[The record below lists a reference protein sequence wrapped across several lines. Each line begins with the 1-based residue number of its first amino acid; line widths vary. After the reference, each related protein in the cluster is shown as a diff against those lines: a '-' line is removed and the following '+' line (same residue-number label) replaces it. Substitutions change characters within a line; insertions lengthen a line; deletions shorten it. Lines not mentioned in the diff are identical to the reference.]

1 MGFKYVLIPC
11 SPNEDMKEFEF
22 ESDVTDLSSDT
33 FRAHVEGFF
42 KALNQNADKDMLM
55 DQLKQRTGI
64 DLQEKAKNG
73 ELVDGALENL
83 MTATSLEIF
92 PVLMPTKDTDFIA
105 VSFYLDDKG
114 VAKDLEENPR
124 ASGLAQACG
133 FPSQTF
139 RGDIFV
145 GKVFD
150 DTEDEWRRV
159 DFTLKEDC
167 NADAHW
173 VQMCK
178 KQRQNRSSGD
188 MASLAS
194 KVGVNNPAQIN
205 PAMLD
210 QSAPKGD
217 TDKYAWRQTEEE
229 VEVTFKKEGL
239 QKGDKTV
246 VKVVFARERLKVE
259 AKGDVL
265 IDSRLHAPTNVD
277 ECTWTLSDGELQVT
291 LAKAEATSW
300 TELIRG

>member
-1 MGFKYVLIPC
+1 MGFKYVMIPC

-22 ESDVTDLSSDT
+22 ETDITDLSSDT
-33 FRAHVEGFF
+33 FRNHVEHFF
-42 KALNQNADKDMLM
+42 TALNQNADKAVLM
-55 DQLKQRTGI
+55 EQLKQRTGI

-83 MTATSLEIF
+83 MSATSVEIF
-92 PVLMPTKDTDFIA
+92 PVLLPTKDTDFTA
-105 VSFYLDDKG
+105 VSVYCDDKG
-114 VAKDLEENPR
+114 VAKDLEENTR
-124 ASGLAQACG
+124 ASGLVQACG
-133 FPSQTF
+133 YPSQTF
-139 RGDIFV
+139 RGDVFI

-159 DFTLKEDC
+159 DFTLKDC
-167 NADAHW
+167 SGDAHW
-173 VQMCK
+173 VQLCK
-178 KQRQNRSSGD
+178 RQRQNRSSGD

-194 KVGVNNPAQIN
+194 KVGANNPAHIT
-205 PAMLD
+205 PAMMD
-210 QSAPKGD
+210 QSAPSGD

-239 QKGDKTV
+239 QKGDKKV

-265 IDSRLHAPTNVD
+265 IDSKLHAPTNVD

-291 LAKAEATSW
+291 LAKAEPTSW
-300 TELIRG
+300 TELTRG